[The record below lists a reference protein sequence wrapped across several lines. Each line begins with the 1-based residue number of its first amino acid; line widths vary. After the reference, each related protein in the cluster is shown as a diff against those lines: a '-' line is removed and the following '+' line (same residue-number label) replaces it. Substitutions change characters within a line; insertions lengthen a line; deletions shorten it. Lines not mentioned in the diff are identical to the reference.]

1 MKYSIQI
8 LLLLFLLVIP
18 TKMAFACV
26 NSIANLKSEKSS
38 CTNKDHEGKKMAC
51 CDSAP
56 KEKKDCDGS
65 CNNSSCQSAGF
76 STVFMD
82 FSSFDFVIY
91 SKIFEL
97 KNQWIFKQ
105 ISPQLLSISI
115 WQPPKI
121 G

>member
-8 LLLLFLLVIP
+8 LLLLFFLVIP
-18 TKMAFACV
+18 TKMAFACG
-26 NSIANLKSEKSS
+26 NASIEMKSEKTS
-38 CTNKDHEGKKMAC
+38 CTKENHDSKKMAC
-51 CDSAP
+51 CDSNQD
-56 KEKKDCDGS
+56 EKKNCDGS

-76 STVFMD
+76 STVFLA
-82 FSSFDFVIY
+82 FKSFEFEIK
-91 SKIFEL
+91 SILIEL